1 MLAYFSNVSG
11 NTQRFIERLGMPAA
25 RIPLLTREETLIME
39 EPYVLVV
46 PTYGDKNFTNFVPR
60 QVKKFLAQE
69 RNKELL
75 RGVIASG
82 NLNFGKEY
90 ALAGDLISS
99 RFGVP
104 FLYRF
109 ELMGTSADIEA
120 IQLGLEEFWKQQ

>member
-11 NTQRFIERLGMPAA
+11 NTHRFIQRLGLPAA
-25 RIPLLTREETLIME
+25 RIPMLTKEDTLVME

-60 QVKKFLAQE
+60 QVKKFLSDE

-82 NLNFGKEY
+82 NVNFGKEF
-90 ALAGDLISS
+90 AIAGNLISS

-109 ELMGTSADIEA
+109 ELMGTPEDIDA
-120 IQLGLEEFWKQQ
+120 VKRGLEEFWKQQ

>member
-11 NTQRFIERLGMPAA
+11 NTQRFIERLGLPAS
-25 RIPLLTREETLIME
+25 RIPQLTKAETLIME

-60 QVKKFLAQE
+60 QVKKFLSHE

-82 NLNFGKEY
+82 NANFGKEY
-90 ALAGDLISS
+90 AIAGNLISS
-99 RFGVP
+99 RFEVP

-109 ELMGTSADIEA
+109 ELMGTSDDIES
-120 IQLGLEEFWKQQ
+120 IHRGLEEFWKQQ